1 MPSRTLGKRAAVR
14 GTRKIRPMRYAA
26 KFLKRRIGI
35 AGQTHIFK
43 RLGKKTVI
51 YVNTPNGITKDN
63 SNDTGLILT
72 SASSD
77 NLSNCIQFG
86 WSHTFRLK
94 NCVASDDIKNLFDRY
109 KIIGVKYRILFQNNS
124 SSTVGTSVLPVIH
137 YATDF
142 DDSNNGSTVES
153 VSVKSNCRMKVLG
166 TSQTVTHYFKPKVQA
181 QIFQGVTSAYA
192 PREVEWINT
201 DYDDVPHYGLKIWMN
216 GVFAAAINACVFTVE
231 PVYYLACKDV
241 Q

>member
-35 AGQTHIFK
+35 SGQTHVFK
-43 RLGKKTVI
+43 RIGKKTVI
-51 YVNTPNGITKDN
+51 YVNTPAGIAKDN
-63 SNDTGLILT
+63 ANDTGLTLT
-72 SASSD
+72 SPSSD
-77 NLSNCIQFG
+77 NLTGCIQFG

-94 NCVASDDIKNLFDRY
+94 NVVSSTDLQNLFDRY
-109 KIIGVKYRILFQNNS
+109 KIIGIKYKIMFQNNS
-124 SSTVGTSVLPVIH
+124 SSTTGSSVLPVIH
-137 YATDF
+137 YATDY
-142 DDSNNGSTVES
+142 DDSNNGSSVES
-153 VSVKSNCRMKVLG
+153 VSVKSNCKMRVLG
-166 TSQTVTHYFKPKVQA
+166 NTQMISYYFKPKVQA

-201 DYDDVPHYGLKIWMN
+201 DYDDVPHYGLKVWMN
-216 GVFAAAINACVFTVE
+216 GVYATAINACVFTVE

-241 Q
+241 N